1 MDKDP
6 LLGIRKYYTINYPRS
21 LDMNFNRDILRQFFN
36 LTAILAVFGTN
47 VLANIVPI
55 NGLTIGEISNTLFQD
70 VLITPA
76 NYAFA
81 IWGLI
86 YLGLISLAIYQA
98 LPSQRQNPDLRRM
111 GYLLAVSS
119 VAQIVWVFFFQY
131 RWFTLSVVAM
141 LAILLPLIGIYLRL
155 KIALKPTSL
164 KQKWLVHIPISIYF
178 AWICVATIVNVAI
191 ALYHVSWNGWGI
203 SPSVWTIIML
213 LVATILAIVISL
225 QRADVAYVGVL
236 IWALVAIAI
245 RHLETPLLAG
255 TSGGL
260 ALTIFLLLVVKIK
273 IKSMSYDR

>member
-1 MDKDP
+1 
-6 LLGIRKYYTINYPRS
+6 
-21 LDMNFNRDILRQFFN
+21 MNFNRDILRQFCN
-36 LTAILAVFGTN
+36 LIAILAAFGTN
-47 VLANIVPI
+47 VFANIAPI

-98 LPSQRQNPDLRRM
+98 LPSQRENPDLRRM
-111 GYLLAVSS
+111 GYLLVVSS
-119 VAQIVWVFFFQY
+119 VAQIVWVFLFQY

-155 KIALKPTSL
+155 KISLKPTSRQ
-164 KQKWLVHIPISIYF
+164 QKWLVNMPISIYF

-203 SPSVWTIIML
+203 SPLIWTAIMVFVAAIIA
-213 LVATILAIVISL
+213 VVITL
-225 QRADVAYVGVL
+225 QRADIAYAGVL
-236 IWALVAIAI
+236 IWALVAIAV
-245 RHLETPLLAG
+245 RHWETPLLAG
-255 TSGGL
+255 ISGGL
-260 ALTIFLLLVVKIK
+260 AVVIVLLLLLKIRTQK
-273 IKSMSYDR
+273 LVR